1 MGVARL
7 AVGGEL
13 KSAMC
18 PPQEAERLVE
28 LYRYEVRDTVPDK
41 ALDDLVQLAA
51 YICHAPFA
59 VISLVDADRHWFKSK
74 IGLTEPQTSR
84 IITFCAHTILS
95 DALFVVPDASV
106 DDRFTDNPLVTGDP
120 HIRFYCGAPLTTPEG
135 LHIGTVGVIDRE
147 PRNLSP
153 E

>member
-28 LYRYEVRDTVPDK
+28 LYRYEVLDTVPDK

-59 VISLVDADRHWFKSK
+59 VRMRRLTIGSPIIRWLPETRISDSTAAPHLRRRRGF
-74 IGLTEPQTSR
+74 TS
-84 IITFCAHTILS
+84 
-95 DALFVVPDASV
+95 VP
-106 DDRFTDNPLVTGDP
+106 
-120 HIRFYCGAPLTTPEG
+120 
-135 LHIGTVGVIDRE
+135 
-147 PRNLSP
+147 
-153 E
+153 